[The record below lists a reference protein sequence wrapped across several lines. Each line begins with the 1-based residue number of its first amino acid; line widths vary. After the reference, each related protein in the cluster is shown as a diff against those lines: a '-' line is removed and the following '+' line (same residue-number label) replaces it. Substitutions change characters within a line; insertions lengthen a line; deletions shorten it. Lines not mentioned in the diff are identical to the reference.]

1 MKKLLNTLY
10 ITSENKYLSL
20 DGENVVIK
28 EEGTELGRM
37 PLHNLEMIVT
47 FSRAGASPALM
58 GKCADNNISIVFLT
72 PSGSFLARV
81 EGKTKGNVLLRKK
94 QYEVAA
100 DEQESLKIARNTIV
114 GKVYNGRWVIERT
127 IRDHSL
133 QTDADKLKIVS
144 ERLRDKIPDIRISNN
159 KDQLR
164 GIEGELASQYF
175 SVFDELILQQKEDFY
190 FHERNRRPPL
200 DRVNAL
206 LSFVYTLLTS
216 MMAASLETVG
226 LDPCVG
232 FLHGDRPGRYSLALD
247 MMEELR
253 PALADRFVLRLI
265 NKRMVGKTDFIEKED
280 GAILLTDDAR
290 KRVLDE
296 WQKKK
301 RFSGEWFLIC
311 RQCFWQDIYVE
322 TLMHIRHFCG
332 NRGDILLVL
341 ITYDV
346 NTENEAGKSR
356 LRKVAKQCVN
366 YGVRVQNSVFECIVD
381 GAQCRMLKGK
391 LQEIIDEEKDSIRIY
406 YLNDK
411 QKQKIECLGVK
422 KGISVENTLIF

>member
-216 MMAASLETVG
+216 MMAAS
-226 LDPCVG
+226 
-232 FLHGDRPGRYSLALD
+232 
-247 MMEELR
+247 M
-253 PALADRFVLRLI
+253 
-265 NKRMVGKTDFIEKED
+265 
-280 GAILLTDDAR
+280 
-290 KRVLDE
+290 
-296 WQKKK
+296 
-301 RFSGEWFLIC
+301 C
-311 RQCFWQDIYVE
+311 R
-322 TLMHIRHFCG
+322 
-332 NRGDILLVL
+332 
-341 ITYDV
+341 
-346 NTENEAGKSR
+346 
-356 LRKVAKQCVN
+356 
-366 YGVRVQNSVFECIVD
+366 
-381 GAQCRMLKGK
+381 
-391 LQEIIDEEKDSIRIY
+391 
-406 YLNDK
+406 
-411 QKQKIECLGVK
+411 
-422 KGISVENTLIF
+422 IFTWR

>member
-206 LSFVYTLLTS
+206 LSFVYTLLAS

-296 WQKKK
+296 WQKRKQEQIIHPYLK
-301 RFSGEWFLIC
+301 EKIQWGMVPYMQAMFLA
-311 RQCFWQDIYVE
+311 RY
-322 TLMHIRHFCG
+322 L
-332 NRGDILLVL
+332 RGDIDAYPPFLW
-341 ITYDV
+341 
-346 NTENEAGKSR
+346 K
-356 LRKVAKQCVN
+356 
-366 YGVRVQNSVFECIVD
+366 
-381 GAQCRMLKGK
+381 
-391 LQEIIDEEKDSIRIY
+391 
-406 YLNDK
+406 
-411 QKQKIECLGVK
+411 
-422 KGISVENTLIF
+422 